1 MRKRPARPLPHR
13 SLRRPVVRPEPT
25 VEPKKRSHAAA
36 PFAVAILFVGLL
48 LGTFTVLIPL
58 LLGFFLFWTGLSFLG
73 TRMNPF
79 SIGFYLTTKPSW
91 SAIGVLFLSALL
103 LWVVA
108 YSYYVHHLG
117 PLLPGV
123 R

>member
-1 MRKRPARPLPHR
+1 MHKRPGRPVPRRVLARPTP
-13 SLRRPVVRPEPT
+13 SE
-25 VEPKKRSHAAA
+25 EPKKRSHAAA
-36 PFAVAILFVGLL
+36 PFAVALLLVGLL
-48 LGTFTVLIPL
+48 LGTFTFLMPV

-103 LWVVA
+103 LWVAA